1 MPFMLKTPTIVS
13 KKPSKLAKRLRF
25 TSPRLANSTI
35 ESKHLS
41 GFALLISSIQA
52 ITFSSKSAVEG
63 EEFEEVQR
71 LIRRRRVRLGTKSL
85 EERTCMVAGQVS

>member
-1 MPFMLKTPTIVS
+1 
-13 KKPSKLAKRLRF
+13 
-25 TSPRLANSTI
+25 
-35 ESKHLS
+35 
-41 GFALLISSIQA
+41 LLISSIQA

-63 EEFEEVQR
+63 EEFEEFEEVQR

>member
-1 MPFMLKTPTIVS
+1 MLKTPTIVS

-35 ESKHLS
+35 EPKHLS

-63 EEFEEVQR
+63 EEFEEFEEVQR